1 MLNKTQ
7 VLNESALVR
16 EAITVHMGQRPH
28 DLIHVPSYPDTIV
41 YKARLDHTCVVFKA
55 TDPSGSDPSA
65 IGAEAWAC
73 TQARTVGVPVPQ
85 MFAVDTTHAL
95 FPASFFI
102 MDHAQGQS
110 QRVLHLPL
118 EQQRPFLRQVG
129 RYLRL
134 LHTIKL
140 DGYGWLDE
148 HHYLHT
154 QHVRGHAITWRQAL
168 LPPIASSLAY
178 LERHA
183 NVTTDITDRVR
194 HIISTSDEQLNG
206 TVESCLLHGDIGDVH
221 MWFDMDRQMVTAI
234 IDFGERSAGDPIWD
248 IAAYDDW
255 HGISYLLEGYEPD
268 NRTQATFEPKYWLY
282 NVLRAVPWAR
292 KWHARGAI
300 HTVEVFKKIVQVAS
314 ERLS

>member
-1 MLNKTQ
+1 MPNETD
-7 VLNESALVR
+7 VLCESALVR
-16 EAITVHMGQRPH
+16 EAITVHLGQNPH

-41 YKARLDHTCVVFKA
+41 YKARLDHTWVVFKA

-65 IGAEAWAC
+65 IGAEAWTC
-73 TQARTVGVPVPQ
+73 MQARAVGVPVPKIL
-85 MFAVDTTHAL
+85 AVDTTHAL

-102 MDHAQGQS
+102 MEHAQGQS
-110 QRVLHLPL
+110 QRVLQLPI

-148 HHYLHT
+148 HQYLHT
-154 QHVRGHAITWRQAL
+154 QQVHGHAATWRHAL

-183 NVTTDITDRVR
+183 NVTTDVTDTVRQMITTYD
-194 HIISTSDEQLNG
+194 DLLND
-206 TVESCLLHGDIGDVH
+206 TFESCLLHGDIGDVH
-221 MWFDMDRQMVTAI
+221 MWFDMDHQTVTAI
-234 IDFGERSAGDPIWD
+234 IDFGERSAGDPVWD

-255 HGISYLLEGYEPD
+255 HGVSYLLEGYEPD
-268 NRTQATFEPKYWLY
+268 GIMQTTFEQKYWLY
-282 NVLRAVPWAR
+282 TVVRAVPWAR
-292 KWHARGAI
+292 KWHARGAV
-300 HTVEVFKKIVQVAS
+300 HTVDVLKKIVRVADTH
-314 ERLS
+314 LG